1 MPLPM
6 TGNPP
11 VWHAHPLP
19 SHYSSWCPCP
29 SSPPCSTAAT
39 SQAVLAHSF
48 NMLVSHLARRKIAN
62 RMGRERE
69 GGETERKLRAKW
81 FSYFGISA
89 SYAYTSST
97 CTSWYFHL
105 FISQIN
111 EASSAHFHATFH
123 IVIYYYCPP
132 PSAYPPLPVF
142 RPFSPMWPNKLLK

>member
-11 VWHAHPLP
+11 VWHAHPLQATTHP
-19 SHYSSWCPCP
+19 AAPP
-29 SSPPCSTAAT
+29 PLPCSTAAT

-48 NMLVSHLARRKIAN
+48 NMLVSHLARHKIAN
-62 RMGRERE
+62 RMVGE
-69 GGETERKLRAKW
+69 GGEKEEKTERKLRAKW

-111 EASSAHFHATFH
+111 EASSAHFHGTFH

-132 PSAYPPLPVF
+132 PSPP
-142 RPFSPMWPNKLLK
+142 SPTLLGFPTIFTSVAK